1 MRRSRLRLFKFTSMT
16 ISVLGVLMIIATVI
30 VLAYIGVE
38 RISSTISMNVDKGS
52 LYDEFAQL
60 QREYQD
66 LKIDYEST
74 RKVIYEGGDKD
85 LMEKYINTEIKLV
98 EAKSALDDV
107 ESALS
112 TDKPIPEVKN
122 RLQTAKL
129 KLEEAKNGLAS
140 LKSLI

>member
-1 MRRSRLRLFKFTSMT
+1 MRRSRLRLFKFISMT

-52 LYDEFAQL
+52 LYDELAQL
-60 QREYQD
+60 QKEYQD

-74 RKVIYEGGDKD
+74 RKVIYERGDKD

-98 EAKSALDDV
+98 EAKSTLDDV

-129 KLEEAKNGLAS
+129 RLEEAKNGLAS

>member
-16 ISVLGVLMIIATVI
+16 ISLLGVLMIIITVI

-60 QREYQD
+60 QKEYQD
-66 LKIDYEST
+66 LKLDYEST
-74 RKVIYEGGDKD
+74 KKVIYERGDKD
-85 LMEKYINTEIKLV
+85 LMEKYVNAEIKLV

-112 TDKPIPEVKN
+112 TNKPIPEVKS
-122 RLQTAKL
+122 RLQTANLKL
-129 KLEEAKNGLAS
+129 KEARDSLTS
-140 LKSLI
+140 LKALI